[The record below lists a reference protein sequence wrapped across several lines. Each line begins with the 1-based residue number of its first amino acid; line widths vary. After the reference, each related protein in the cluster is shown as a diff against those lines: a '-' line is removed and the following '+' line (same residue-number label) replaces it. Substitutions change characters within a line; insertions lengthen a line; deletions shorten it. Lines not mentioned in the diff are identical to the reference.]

1 MVATPLNLAH
11 HPTHVVLGTLAA
23 RSIGSTAAI
32 ENLKKHAWYY
42 GITTDFC
49 RCNKSFVFANSE
61 TETCKESCILHFP
74 TTPPCSTT
82 VDVLETG
89 DVPIL
94 FSFPQMR
101 KLGVTVELNP
111 EGDKITCPAFG
122 LFSSPAEYSTV
133 GHIVLDLTSL
143 THQPTTKSREQSG
156 HPERHVVLAMSQG
169 TPAYPAHAL
178 DRREDEY
185 EDDKPLV
192 RPTTRKEPHEEGR
205 DQAIA
210 DEDFAPLV
218 PPKPSRP
225 PQAADRIQ
233 LYWNKRCQ
241 GTRAS
246 DPRRKAE
253 GEALRNIINKL
264 SDERNLKDLHQTQ
277 PYVHGA
283 VQEEDHS
290 FGDSWKKI

>member
-192 RPTTRKEPHEEGR
+192 RPDIKKGTCIKKRR
-205 DQAIA
+205 DSSHTN
-210 DEDFAPLV
+210 DEDLLHLWFF
-218 PPKPSRP
+218 
-225 PQAADRIQ
+225 
-233 LYWNKRCQ
+233 
-241 GTRAS
+241 
-246 DPRRKAE
+246 
-253 GEALRNIINKL
+253 
-264 SDERNLKDLHQTQ
+264 RNLRDLRRPQLQDPT
-277 PYVHGA
+277 VLE
-283 VQEEDHS
+283 QEVSRHPRERPEEI
-290 FGDSWKKI
+290 GRR